1 MSTEQ
6 SDGPTNVRRVAPPEG
21 SLGQVVL
28 QAEEIATKVDELG
41 ARITADNASVVGD
54 EPLVLVGV
62 LKGAFVFL
70 SDLVRRIDLP
80 VEVEFMAVS
89 SYGSATRTS
98 GVVRIVK
105 DLDTDLLGRHVLL
118 VEDIID
124 SGLTLRYLRKNL
136 GVRQPASLEVC
147 ALLVRDGL
155 QRVDPALRYEGFRIP
170 PDFVV
175 GYGLDHMERYRNLP
189 DIRTLSP

>member
-41 ARITADNASVVGD
+41 ARITADYASVVGD

-80 VEVEFMAVS
+80 VEVEFMAV
-89 SYGSATRTS
+89 
-98 GVVRIVK
+98 
-105 DLDTDLLGRHVLL
+105 
-118 VEDIID
+118 
-124 SGLTLRYLRKNL
+124 
-136 GVRQPASLEVC
+136 
-147 ALLVRDGL
+147 
-155 QRVDPALRYEGFRIP
+155 
-170 PDFVV
+170 
-175 GYGLDHMERYRNLP
+175 
-189 DIRTLSP
+189 